1 MKETSIIKLKTKK
14 EDLKMAKV
22 HAFVSGPVEEVQ
34 KLAIYLMDA
43 CETAK
48 LAVEED
54 EHGQE
59 IEVEYKDGRIQ
70 ISYVPEANL
79 EKWRSE
85 D

>member
-1 MKETSIIKLKTKK
+1 
-14 EDLKMAKV
+14 MAKL

-34 KLAIYLMDA
+34 KVAIALMDA

-54 EHGQE
+54 DHGSE
-59 IEVEYKDGRIQ
+59 IEIEFKDGRIQ

-79 EKWRSE
+79 AKWHSE
-85 D
+85 ENY